1 MELLESIV
9 GLNFRD
15 DVLSNPSVL
24 KTFVR
29 IIQNPLSSPVEVK
42 KLVSWFSDNFEII
55 LEGKSVKNILKI
67 FQSGKFNL
75 LSFYL
80 I

>member
-15 DVLSNPSVL
+15 DVFSNPSVL

-42 KLVSWFSDNFEII
+42 KLVSWFSDNFETI
-55 LEGKSVKNILKI
+55 LEGKSVKKILKI

-75 LSFYL
+75 SSVYF
-80 I
+80 